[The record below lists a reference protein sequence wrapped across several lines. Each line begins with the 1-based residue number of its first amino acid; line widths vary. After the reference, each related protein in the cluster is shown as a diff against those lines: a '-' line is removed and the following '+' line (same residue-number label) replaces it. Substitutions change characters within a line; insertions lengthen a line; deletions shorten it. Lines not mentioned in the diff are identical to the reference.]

1 MLRFC
6 SHFIMTGLTE
16 PKTSVN
22 CFLWT
27 QLMTKTTRKICA
39 HLIPRQNK
47 SQTSLIL
54 HSSSHPLVLLPA
66 KARTLTEVFRDTKA
80 VLALAAMWP
89 VMMRM
94 LLVRIL
100 CEASCNSTANR
111 AKETVTGFM
120 ATEAAG

>member
-1 MLRFC
+1 ML
-6 SHFIMTGLTE
+6 TLDT
-16 PKTSVN
+16 
-22 CFLWT
+22 
-27 QLMTKTTRKICA
+27 A
-39 HLIPRQNK
+39 HNKNNKEDMRSFDPSPNK

-80 VLALAAMWP
+80 VMALAAMWP
-89 VMMRM
+89 VLMMRM